1 MRSWTTVWPRL
12 HSRRSLGWARHQ
24 RGTVEPMDRG
34 HPRDCVRVE
43 RPYRADEL
51 FGRDVGFP
59 PMPCPA
65 PRHVSRLNCSS
76 LVNTTPAHTMP
87 RLRTEQAHTTNP
99 VPHSVQTH
107 PKARAGAGTEA
118 AKTTLAEPLSN
129 ASPPLN
135 IPQVTAEAHAPRHRH
150 SPEARSA
157 CLTVA
162 ERDIHRVDPGCASAD
177 HTQASQDLHDEP
189 PCATDTRFPRTAYK
203 TVCFIFEDTFVVSP
217 HH

>member
-135 IPQVTAEAHAPRHRH
+135 IPQVTAEAHAPRHRY
-150 SPEARSA
+150 SPRPVRHASPLPSGIFIA
-157 CLTVA
+157 LTQGA
-162 ERDIHRVDPGCASAD
+162 LRLITHKLRRISTTSHRALRTPGSR
-177 HTQASQDLHDEP
+177 EP
-189 PCATDTRFPRTAYK
+189 AYK